1 MKFRRVAQARW
12 DARFLRTVS
21 THLTARQHRRL
32 MRIAAHR
39 GERVYQV
46 VREFLLAYM
55 DEWDP
60 YNEFDDPSDSG
71 EQFELPQLLHD

>member
-1 MKFRRVAQARW
+1 
-12 DARFLRTVS
+12 
-21 THLTARQHRRL
+21 